1 MPGLGGDG
9 EWATASPSGRLRTGP
24 IGRATSDWSG
34 AVFAAPPGWA
44 RSCPTRPWRSELG
57 QIHGDRGN
65 LGDTR
70 RFEGYNAQTGAV
82 AVVRESPCV
91 DILLSNRYVN
101 ALRNKRPLR
110 RANGVAPRSIPR
122 SVPGRGPRGEPRGSY
137 GCPSGK
143 TAPGRSNPPIAR
155 RNPIILTCRAPPRAV
170 FDVFFAG
177 CLTPRRVS
185 RARCNRSCF
194 VVPRSENR
202 RNGYDKG
209 MRETRT

>member
-1 MPGLGGDG
+1 MGLERFSPLRRVGRDHAQPGRGDQNSSRPKVIDGTSGIPGG
-9 EWATASPSGRLRTGP
+9 LRDTTP
-24 IGRATSDWSG
+24 
-34 AVFAAPPGWA
+34 
-44 RSCPTRPWRSELG
+44 RP
-57 QIHGDRGN
+57 
-65 LGDTR
+65 
-70 RFEGYNAQTGAV
+70 GAV
-82 AVVRESPCV
+82 AVARESPCV

-155 RNPIILTCRAPPRAV
+155 RNPIILTRRAPPRAV